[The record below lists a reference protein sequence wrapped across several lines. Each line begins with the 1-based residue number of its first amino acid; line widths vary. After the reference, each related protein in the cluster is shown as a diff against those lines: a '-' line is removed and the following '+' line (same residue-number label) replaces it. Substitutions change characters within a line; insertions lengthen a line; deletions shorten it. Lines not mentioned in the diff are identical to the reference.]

1 MSVKDFAHYRQDL
14 IVGVSLQVSAPFGQY
29 DNSKVLNLGSSR
41 WSFKPELG
49 ISEFSAVGVAW
60 QLRWGDRY

>member
-1 MSVKDFAHYRQDL
+1 L
-14 IVGVSLQVSAPFGQY
+14 LVSAFRFPRRSGQY
-29 DNSKVLNLGSSR
+29 DNSKLLNLGNNR